1 MEKEADY
8 IGLLLVASAGYDPRV
23 APTVL
28 EKFIDRDSML
38 TDYRSTQ
45 HRPHISKAEAE
56 AKYKAVLHEHAEE
69 KKRAELLFQAQVRK
83 RAESL
88 AKAQVMDEALTI
100 YENVGA

>member
-23 APTVL
+23 APKVL

-45 HRPHISKAEAE
+45 HQPE
-56 AKYKAVLHEHAEE
+56 AKYRAALHAQAQE
-69 KKRAELLFQAQVRK
+69 KKRAKMLFQAQVRK
-83 RAESL
+83 RAELL
-88 AKAQVMDEALTI
+88 AQAQVMDEALAI
-100 YENVGA
+100 YKNERD

>member
-45 HRPHISKAEAE
+45 HRPHISIAGSLAQAE
-56 AKYKAVLHEHAEE
+56 AKYRAVLHAHAEE
-69 KKRAELLFQAQVRK
+69 KKK
-83 RAESL
+83 S
-88 AKAQVMDEALTI
+88 
-100 YENVGA
+100 